1 MPLKPGGL
9 GSASAPSTP
18 SAFQSS
24 MAQEIEKAMNGLLQR
39 EGKPTLAD
47 DNSPETRDRRMIFAA
62 IAQGVCEH
70 LAKQQT
76 AFVVKGVTGARI
88 EIAVDRSQ
96 S

>member
-18 SAFQSS
+18 SAFQNS
-24 MAQEIEKAMNGLLQR
+24 MAQEIERAMNSLLQR

-47 DNSPETRDRRMIFAA
+47 DNTPETRDRRLMFAA

-70 LAKQQT
+70 LQKEQSAL
-76 AFVVKGVTGARI
+76 VVKGVAGATI
-88 EIAVDRSQ
+88 EVAVDRSQ

>member
-9 GSASAPSTP
+9 GSAGAPTTP
-18 SAFQSS
+18 DAFRAS
-24 MAQEIEKAMNGLLQR
+24 MAEEIEKAMNSLLER
-39 EGKPTLAD
+39 EGRPTLAD
-47 DNSPETRDRRMIFAA
+47 DNTTETRDRRLMFAA

-70 LAKQQT
+70 LQKQQS
-76 AFVVKGVTGARI
+76 AFKVIGVPGATI